1 MAHFDKAKTF
11 VGNLSFHI
19 DRKDDLEKSQK
30 RKYENKID
38 KERTHLN
45 YDLNYLL
52 REDFQELS
60 TMERYH
66 KRLNELRENQPLVK
80 VLREDCELSEWQLRQ
95 EKKKDDYDET
105 QYYEYKHK
113 EFRKD
118 ANTIC
123 FFVIQIPRDETGE
136 YCFKT
141 LEEQKAFFES
151 TISFLSQKI
160 GQENIINIQC
170 HYDET
175 TIHLHAQF
183 VPSFED
189 KLNCKKVLNKQF
201 LQTFHSELQTYL
213 ETDLGRNDFSVFS
226 NDNLSNDN
234 LEMKELKMVSK
245 LEELEK
251 EEIKIEERAATLLEQ
266 NILCDTFEK
275 GKKYDELESKLHKLN
290 NYATKKFYEQ
300 EEQIKTL
307 KEDNKDL
314 LKQNYNIQKSE
325 YNLKNELTKA
335 NENNKE
341 LAKENIEIKKKLKDV
356 VSTYNE
362 LVSEHEKALFVL
374 EENNLS
380 IENKHEFEL

>member
-52 REDFQELS
+52 REDFQGMT
-60 TMERYH
+60 TMERYQ

-80 VLREDCELSEWQLRQ
+80 VLREDCELTEWQLRQ

-123 FFVIQIPRDETGE
+123 FFVIQIPRDENGE

-183 VPSFED
+183 IPSFED

-201 LQTFHSELQTYL
+201 LQSFHSELQAYL

-226 NDNLSNDN
+226 NENLSNDN
-234 LEMKELKMVSK
+234 LEMKELKMISK

-275 GKKYDELESKLHKLN
+275 GQKYDELESTLNKLN
-290 NYATKKFYEQ
+290 KYATKKFYEQ

-307 KEDNKDL
+307 KEDNQDL

-325 YNLKNELTKA
+325 YDLKNELTKA

-341 LAKENIEIKKKLKDV
+341 LAKENVEIKKKLKDV

-374 EENNLS
+374 EEHNLS
-380 IENKHEFEL
+380 IENKQELEL

>member
-52 REDFQELS
+52 REDFQGMT
-60 TMERYH
+60 TMERYQ

-80 VLREDCELSEWQLRQ
+80 VLREDCELTEWQLRQ

-123 FFVIQIPRDETGE
+123 FFVIQIPRDENGE

-160 GQENIINIQC
+160 GQENIINIQA

-201 LQTFHSELQTYL
+201 LQSFHSELQAYL

-234 LEMKELKMVSK
+234 LEMKELKMFSK

-275 GKKYDELESKLHKLN
+275 GQKYDELESTLNKLN
-290 NYATKKFYEQ
+290 KYATKKFYEQ

-307 KEDNKDL
+307 KEDNQDL

-325 YNLKNELTKA
+325 YDLKNELTKA

-341 LAKENIEIKKKLKDV
+341 LAKENVEIKRKLKDV

-374 EENNLS
+374 EEHNLS
-380 IENKHEFEL
+380 IENKQELEL

>member
-1 MAHFDKAKTF
+1 MAHFDKAKTY

-19 DRKDDLEKSQK
+19 DRKDDLEKSSK

-52 REDFQELS
+52 REDFQGMT
-60 TMERYH
+60 TMERYQ

-80 VLREDCELSEWQLRQ
+80 VLREDCELTEWQLRQ

-123 FFVIQIPRDETGE
+123 FFVIQIPRDENGE

-141 LEEQKAFFES
+141 LAEQKAFFES

-201 LQTFHSELQTYL
+201 LQTFHSELQTFL
-213 ETDLGRNDFSVFS
+213 EADLGRNDFSVFS

-275 GKKYDELESKLHKLN
+275 GKKYDELESTLNKLN

-314 LKQNYNIQKSE
+314 LKQNIYIQKKESD
-325 YNLKNELTKA
+325 LKNELTKA

-341 LAKENIEIKKKLKDV
+341 LAKENIEIKKKYKDV

-362 LVSEHEKALFVL
+362 LVGEHEKALFVL
-374 EENNLS
+374 EEHNLS
-380 IENKHEFEL
+380 IENKHELEL

>member
-52 REDFQELS
+52 REDFQGMT
-60 TMERYH
+60 TMERYQ

-80 VLREDCELSEWQLRQ
+80 VLREDCELTEWQLRQ

-123 FFVIQIPRDETGE
+123 FFVIQIPRDENGE

-160 GQENIINIQC
+160 GQENIINIQA

-201 LQTFHSELQTYL
+201 LQSFHSELQAYL

-234 LEMKELKMVSK
+234 LEMKELKMFSK

-275 GKKYDELESKLHKLN
+275 GQKYDELESTLNKLN
-290 NYATKKFYEQ
+290 KYATKKFYEQ

-307 KEDNKDL
+307 KEDNQDL
-314 LKQNYNIQKSE
+314 LKQNYYIQKNESD
-325 YNLKNELTKA
+325 LKNELTKA

-341 LAKENIEIKKKLKDV
+341 LAKENVEIKRKLKDV

-374 EENNLS
+374 EEHNLS
-380 IENKHEFEL
+380 IENKQELEL